1 MHSGSFFHAL
11 FRPRQNYIL
20 FHGWAAISVSLRILF
35 HFRFVSSTKNRNL
48 VKKKVKTK
56 CAKRNSLANFVRF
69 VRLLLYAALERRRI
83 ASNKM
88 TSIYFLKITFS
99 VVAFSVLCLITIKV
113 KQKTK
118 YQNKSELMLI
128 Y

>member
-1 MHSGSFFHAL
+1 MPFLGLAKITSCSMAGLSGFPSEFCLIFVL
-11 FRPRQNYIL
+11 FPVQKIETWL
-20 FHGWAAISVSLRILF
+20 
-35 HFRFVSSTKNRNL
+35 
-48 VKKKVKTK
+48 KKVKTK
-56 CAKRNSLANFVRF
+56 CAKKNSLANFVRF
-69 VRLLLYAALERRRI
+69 VRPLLYAALERRRI

-88 TSIYFLKITFS
+88 TSIFYFITFS